1 MEINILYSNI
11 RKRRE
16 ALGMSQVELAKKLNY
31 KSRSSVNKIELGF
44 TDLPLSKV
52 KEFAVALKT
61 TASALMGW
69 DRNSCGLS
77 PTYEKSI
84 KNIEREY
91 GAEELMEAFAKLNHI
106 GRNQALV
113 QISNLT
119 EVHKYTNK
127 EEDYNQTVKK

>member
-16 ALGMSQVELAKKLNY
+16 TLGMSQVELAKKLNY

-61 TASALMGW
+61 TPSALMGW
-69 DRNSCGLS
+69 DHNSCEPS
-77 PTYEKSI
+77 AVREKLT
-84 KNIEREY
+84 KHIEYEY
-91 GAEELMEAFAKLNHI
+91 GATQLMEAFTKLNRT
-106 GRNQALV
+106 GRDQALV
-113 QISNLT
+113 QIYNLT
-119 EVHKYTNK
+119 EVNKYINK
-127 EEDYNQTVKK
+127 MED